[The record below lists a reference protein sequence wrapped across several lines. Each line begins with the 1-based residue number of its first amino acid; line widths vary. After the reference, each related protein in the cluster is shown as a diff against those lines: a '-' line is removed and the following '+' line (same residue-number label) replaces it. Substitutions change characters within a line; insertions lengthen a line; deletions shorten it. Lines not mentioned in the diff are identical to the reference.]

1 MTTKEST
8 NICPFLSI
16 TPPYLQTIFGTF
28 TPTQFYENHR
38 AFGYAKRIRLCGPF
52 LQPSLKSKPVSVKRI
67 PISCLHVWDKWHS
80 SFQNL
85 YIQCTW
91 SDSDGELHKCLALMY
106 WVSFALN
113 LKKKTS
119 CSHFSSLVKSHV
131 TSFWPR
137 LSLFAQLINLVRM
150 WWIFA
155 KIWYNIAV
163 QYICQDLI

>member
-113 LKKKTS
+113 LKKNILFTFFLFSQVTCNELLASPLAFCATHQS
-119 CSHFSSLVKSHV
+119 CPDVMDF
-131 TSFWPR
+131 
-137 LSLFAQLINLVRM
+137 
-150 WWIFA
+150 
-155 KIWYNIAV
+155 
-163 QYICQDLI
+163 CQDLI